1 MYCVLCENLQQA
13 FEARRS
19 EYIESGSLAYYRVSK
34 KFAAYKNVEMER
46 ARIELQEHQSVCV
59 SAANL
64 SGRLP
69 AGTLLRPP
77 HPERLRHTHVGAAA

>member
-1 MYCVLCENLQQA
+1 MHCLLCENLERT

-19 EYIESGSLAYYRVSK
+19 EYVESGSLAYFRVSK

-59 SAANL
+59 SAANV

-69 AGTLLRPP
+69 VGALLRPP
-77 HPERLRHTHVGAAA
+77 QQAGFRKDRIEAAA

>member
-1 MYCVLCENLQQA
+1 MHCLLCENLQQA
-13 FEARRS
+13 FEARQR
-19 EYIESGSLAYYRVSK
+19 EYIESGSLAYYQVSK

-59 SAANL
+59 SAANV

-69 AGTLLRPP
+69 AGTMLRPP
-77 HPERLRHTHVGAAA
+77 RQERLRTGPVGAAA

>member
-1 MYCVLCENLQQA
+1 MHCVLCENLQQA
-13 FEARRS
+13 FEARQR

-34 KFAAYKNVEMER
+34 KFAAYYNVEMER
-46 ARIELQEHQSVCV
+46 ARNELQEHQAVCV

-69 AGTLLRPP
+69 AEVLRRPQ
-77 HPERLRHTHVGAAA
+77 HQKDRQSAAVGAAA

>member
-13 FEARRS
+13 FEDRRS

-59 SAANL
+59 SAANVT
-64 SGRLP
+64 GRLP

-77 HPERLRHTHVGAAA
+77 QQERRRNTHVGAAA